1 MWIAVVASSGTISG
15 PRWSPILID
24 SPSLLDLC
32 PAVERIQEAGSG
44 DFSVTGGRRIHPR
57 PFGNRVAIP
66 DSQGRV
72 ATVREKMGGERLW
85 RSPSF
90 FRPRR

>member
-32 PAVERIQEAGSG
+32 PAVERIQEAGYG
-44 DFSVTGGRRIHPR
+44 DFSVTGGCRIHSR
-57 PFGNRVAIP
+57 PFGNRVATP

-72 ATVREKMGGERLW
+72 AAVRENGGRASMAL
-85 RSPSF
+85 SF
-90 FRPRR
+90 LF

>member
-1 MWIAVVASSGTISG
+1 MWIAVVASSGMISG

-32 PAVERIQEAGSG
+32 SAVERIQEAGYV

-57 PFGNRVAIP
+57 AFGNRVAIP

-72 ATVREKMGGERLW
+72 AAVRENGGRAPMAL
-85 RSPSF
+85 SF
-90 FRPRR
+90 LF